1 MGGFSYDRDDYGSSS
16 SSSWSSSNSYDSG
29 NKSNNAYSSYASSR
43 MGARTLDDTMTPTH
57 RIKSNSKHPI
67 IIVLDVTGSNTTLA
81 KIVYDKMPMFYGQ
94 IEQKG
99 YLDDFDICFIAVGDA
114 KTDYYPLQVGNFAK
128 GIEIDTYLE
137 KIVLEGS
144 GGGNGG
150 ESYELA
156 AYYLTH
162 YMDLPDGAKPI
173 VFFQGD
179 ESTHGAPD
187 KRYVEKLGME
197 WNGDTGDVWKTLRK
211 LCDDNVY
218 MMLGKYGG
226 TYWDESCEDHWKR
239 LLADEHVV
247 RVNEEKAIIDLIL
260 GIISMV
266 SQTRDLD
273 SYKVDM
279 LDRGQTAGRIEDV
292 TSSLKNLSTALA
304 VVNVQN
310 GAVTTTAAKKTGSKG
325 KRL

>member
-1 MGGFSYDRDDYGSSS
+1 MGGFSYDRDDYDSSS
-16 SSSWSSSNSYDSG
+16 SSGWSSSSSYSSNDS
-29 NKSNNAYSSYASSR
+29 YSSYASSKMSAFR
-43 MGARTLDDTMTPTH
+43 LDDSMKPTH
-57 RIKSNSKHPI
+57 RIRSNSKNPI
-67 IIVLDVTGSNTTLA
+67 IIVLDVTGSNTSLA

-94 IEQKG
+94 IEQQG
-99 YLDDFDICFIAVGDA
+99 YLKDFDICFMAVGDA
-114 KTDYYPLQVGNFAK
+114 FSDKYPLQVGNFAK

-137 KIVLEGS
+137 KIVLEGC
-144 GGGNGG
+144 GGGNDG

-162 YMDLPDGAKPI
+162 YMDLPEGAKPI

-179 ESTHGAPD
+179 EPTHGNPT
-187 KRYVEKLGME
+187 KSSVEEVEMN
-197 WNGDTGDVWKTLRK
+197 WNADSGDVWKNLREM
-211 LCDDNVY
+211 CDDNVY
-218 MMLGKYGG
+218 MMLGKFNG
-226 TYWDESCEDHWKR
+226 TYWKESYENEWKNI
-239 LLADEHVV
+239 LADEHVI

-279 LDRGQTAGRIEDV
+279 LNRGQTTKRIEDV
-292 TSSLKNLSTALA
+292 SNSLKNLSTALA

-310 GAVTTTAAKKTGSKG
+310 GAVSTTAPKKTGSKG